1 MQIILMCTCD
11 SYMMQVKILTYSIV
25 MKYQSTNKERWIKVV
40 KDELAEK
47 ADIRKV
53 DRRQLPHDARVS
65 FWDCPNLLV
74 DDLRITL
81 S

>member
-1 MQIILMCTCD
+1 
-11 SYMMQVKILTYSIV
+11 MMQVKILTYSIV

-40 KDELAEK
+40 KDKLAEK

-53 DRRQLPHDARVS
+53 DRRQLPHNARVS
-65 FWDCPNLLV
+65 FWDCPKLLV